1 MASHAREAITPGDE
15 AVALLLADAAGEAVA
30 AMPKTAAELML
41 AAFAALRPGQPAGS
55 RSASGAWRC

>member
-1 MASHAREAITPGDE
+1 M
-15 AVALLLADAAGEAVA
+15 ALLLADAAGDAVA